1 MSPTDLRLRPEDRP
15 AGQSTGGRKKPAA
28 KKPGAKKPGVAR
40 TRKSA
45 TRPGG
50 AKKAAKKPT
59 PASSRRRK
67 PRKSKR
73 RTGARR
79 GGFGRVIG
87 RIVYYSSVLGLWAL
101 IGVMGVLGYFAFTLP
116 PLDEL
121 AVPDRPANVMVVAAN
136 GTVIG
141 NRGETGGEAVR
152 LFELPPYLPNAV
164 LAIEDRRFYSHY
176 GVDPIGL
183 ARASYVNLIAGG
195 VRQGGS
201 TITQQLAKNLF
212 LKPERT
218 IKRKVQEVLLALWLE
233 HKFSKDEI
241 LELYLNRAYLGAG
254 ATGVEAAART
264 YYGKSAREVTLAE
277 ATTIAGLLKAPSRY
291 APTRNPELAEA
302 RAQTVLSAMIDAGFV
317 SEDDAKLA
325 LISPAEVKPR
335 TPGEAAGYVA
345 DWVWEL
351 VPSYIGD
358 FDEDIVVDTTIDMY
372 MQDAAEAALVSV
384 LDEHGAEKGVSEGA
398 LVAMDT
404 SGAVRA
410 IIGGR
415 NYAKSEFNRAIK
427 ARRQPGSAFKTFVYL
442 AAIEAGQSPE
452 SLRNDAPVRFGD
464 WSPSNYAGKYR
475 GPVTLTEGYKES
487 INTVAVKLAAESGPE
502 RVIDTAQRLGI
513 RSELKPNLSIALG
526 TSEVTPLELVS
537 AYVPFASGGYGAVPY
552 VIRRIRSSEGK
563 ILYERSGSGPG
574 QVISPHAVGAMNH
587 MMARTVA
594 DGTGRNAA
602 FGGWPAAGKT
612 GTSQEFR
619 DAWFVGFTAYLVAG
633 VWMGNDDG
641 KPTKKVTGGSL
652 PALVWSDFMAH
663 AHSGLAMAGLPG
675 DYRPRTDSP
684 TVVVDNTLPW
694 LQQQTGATA
703 EYDPSAPVRQVPAAG
718 QGGQGGLFGQSGLL
732 KRLFGG

>member
-15 AGQSTGGRKKPAA
+15 AGQSTGGRKKAA
-28 KKPGAKKPGVAR
+28 KKPSTKKPGVTKAR
-40 TRKSA
+40 KPASKPGSAKKSA
-45 TRPGG
+45 R
-50 AKKAAKKPT
+50 KPAS
-59 PASSRRRK
+59 PSSRRRK
-67 PRKSKR
+67 PRNSKR
-73 RTGARR
+73 GARR
-79 GGFGRVIG
+79 GGIGRVIG
-87 RIVYYSSVLGLWAL
+87 RIAYYASVLGLWAL

-121 AVPDRPANVMVVAAN
+121 AVPDRPANVMVVASN

-152 LFELPPYLPNAV
+152 LFELPSYLPNAV

-176 GVDPIGL
+176 GIDPIGL
-183 ARASYVNLIAGG
+183 ARAVFVNVTAGG

-291 APTRNPELAEA
+291 APTRNPDLAEA

-317 SEDDAKLA
+317 SEDDAKMA
-325 LISPAEVKPR
+325 LFSPAEVKPR

-351 VPSYIGD
+351 VPAYIG
-358 FDEDIVVDTTIDMY
+358 EIEGDIVVDTTIDMY

-427 ARRQPGSAFKTFVYL
+427 ARRQPGSSFKTFVYL
-442 AAIEAGQSPE
+442 AAIEAGLSPE
-452 SLRNDAPVRFGD
+452 SLRNDAPVRYGD
-464 WSPSNYAGKYR
+464 WSPSNYAGEYR
-475 GPVTLTEGYKES
+475 GPVTLTEGYKDS
-487 INTVAVKLAAESGPE
+487 INTVAVKLAAEAGPE

-526 TSEVTPLELVS
+526 TSEVTPLELVG
-537 AYVPFASGGYGAVPY
+537 AYVPFASGGYGAVPHI
-552 VIRRIRSSEGK
+552 IRRIRSSEGK
-563 ILYERSGSGPG
+563 VLYERSGSGPG
-574 QVISPHAVGAMNH
+574 QVIAPHAVGAMNY
-587 MMARTVA
+587 MMGQTVA
-594 DGTGRNAA
+594 DGTGRKAA

-612 GTSQEFR
+612 GTSQAFR

-641 KPTKKVTGGSL
+641 TPTKKVTGGSL
-652 PALVWSDFMAH
+652 PALVWSDFMAQ

-675 DYRPRTDSP
+675 DYQPRMGSP

-694 LQQQTGATA
+694 LQQQTGSTA
-703 EYDPSAPVRQVPAAG
+703 EYDPSAPVPQTQQPVAG
-718 QGGQGGLFGQSGLL
+718 QRGLFGQNGFL
-732 KRLFGG
+732 KKLFGG